1 MQDKHRVRRAVAKL
15 IQRAPWIAVSA
26 RWFYRLT
33 QPRFSA
39 GVVGVVLN
47 AHGEVLLVEHVFHP
61 YHPWGLPGG
70 WVGRREDPSETLVRE
85 MREELELQVN
95 VGPVLLVKLDY
106 DNHID
111 MAYLCQQAGPIG
123 VLSAE
128 LLSYRWTSLNDLPR
142 LQPFHYLAIQRA
154 LEIGVK
160 AP

>member
-1 MQDKHRVRRAVAKL
+1 MRRAVAGL
-15 IQRAPWIAVSA
+15 IRRAPWIAVSA
-26 RWFYRLT
+26 RWLYRLG

-47 AHGEVLLVEHVFHP
+47 AQSEVLLVEHVFHP

-70 WVGRREDPSETLVRE
+70 WVDRREDPSETLIRE
-85 MREELELQVN
+85 MREELELQVD

-111 MAYLCQQAGPIG
+111 MAFLCRQVGPIG

-128 LLSYRWTSLNDLPR
+128 LLSYRWTPLDDLPS
-142 LQPFHYLAIQRA
+142 LQPFHHLAIQRA